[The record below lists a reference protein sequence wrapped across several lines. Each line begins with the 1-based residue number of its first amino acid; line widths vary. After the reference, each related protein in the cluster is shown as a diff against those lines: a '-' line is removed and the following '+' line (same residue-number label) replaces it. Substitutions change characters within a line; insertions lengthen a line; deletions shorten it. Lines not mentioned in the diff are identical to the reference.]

1 MTAVITHMIAV
12 AVGIL
17 IAWAASRDRIRK
29 AEQDALALLHARHSI
44 ELTAEDAAR
53 RAGC

>member
-1 MTAVITHMIAV
+1 MTAVITH
-12 AVGIL
+12 L
-17 IAWAASRDRIRK
+17 IAFAAGVLVARAASRNRVRK
-29 AEQDALALLHARHSI
+29 AERNALALLHARHAI